1 MSSNWCT
8 MASPIC
14 FFTESAAAVVKL
26 IRKFWFCKNLFVVIF
41 IDGFLFQILKKFNNQ

>member
-41 IDGFLFQILKKFNNQ
+41 IDVFISDFKKIQ